1 MIERPYPLEE
11 ALFSLREQAIDDTVA
26 ASLAALN
33 LGCQLMLRSVDES
46 VKSDFRQDNTLHWP
60 PVLSEQEEPIF
71 DGQLRGADELAGP
84 LSRIMGNAT
93 QEATPLLDAFR
104 RQLFGADPEMVRLA
118 ALALPLSC
126 MAHPHPLVQV
136 CAAVASLGLT
146 RNPLRTGQA
155 VNILTRQY
163 AESPSEL
170 IQELAFIGLS
180 RTFTQRLRS
189 GVAQMGTKLSG
200 WLTGT
205 SQPRHISAARDALL
219 VHGTVFQR
227 HGAPMDLWWRP
238 PSGDLHQ
245 YFKHGSLPHLYSSV
259 DHYRWSGGWSDYA
272 REEAA
277 EKLIDWLSVR
287 DIREPDVIAHS
298 HGCNVSMLTSH
309 TIALNRL
316 VLLSC
321 PVHWSSYRPGKVKD
335 VLSIRINWDLVIMA
349 DGGSQRFP
357 TGVGIREEVLPFWFT
372 AHDASRRSSTWR
384 ARSLD
389 GLL

>member
-11 ALFSLREQAIDDTVA
+11 SLFSLREQAIDDTVA

-33 LGCQLMLRSVDES
+33 LGCQLMLQSVDEL
-46 VKSDFRQDNTLHWP
+46 VQSDFRQDRTLHWP
-60 PVLSEQEEPIF
+60 QVVSEQEASIF

-84 LSRIMGNAT
+84 LSRIMGTAT
-93 QEATPLLDAFR
+93 QEATQLLDTFQ
-104 RQLFGADPEMVRLA
+104 RQLFGAEPEKVRLA

-155 VNILTRQY
+155 VNILTRLY

-189 GVAQMGTKLSG
+189 GVAQMGKKLSG
-200 WLTGT
+200 WLAGT
-205 SQPRHISAARDALL
+205 PPSPSISAAKDALL

-238 PSGDLHQ
+238 GSGDLHQ
-245 YFKHGSLPHLYSSV
+245 HLKNGSLPQLYPGA

-277 EKLIDWLSVR
+277 EKLIDWLSVKG
-287 DIREPDVIAHS
+287 IQKPDVIAHS

-309 TIALNRL
+309 TVALNRL

-321 PVHWSSYRPGKVKD
+321 PVHWSSYHPGTVKD

-357 TGVGIREEVLPFWFT
+357 TGAGIREKVLPFWFT
-372 AHDASRRSSTWR
+372 AHDASRRSSTWQ

-389 GLL
+389 SLL

>member
-11 ALFSLREQAIDDTVA
+11 ALSSLREQAIDDTVA

-33 LGCQLMLRSVDES
+33 LGCQLMLQSVDES
-46 VKSDFRQDNTLHWP
+46 VQSDFRQDNTLRWP
-60 PVLSEQEEPIF
+60 LVLSEQEEPIW

-84 LSRIMGNAT
+84 LSRIIGTAT
-93 QEATPLLDAFR
+93 PEGRPLLDAFR
-104 RQLFGADPEMVRLA
+104 RQLFGADPEKVRLA
-118 ALALPLSC
+118 ALALPLAC

-136 CAAVASLGLT
+136 CAAVASLDLT

-155 VNILTRQY
+155 VNILTRLY
-163 AESPSEL
+163 AEPPNEL
-170 IQELAFIGLS
+170 IQELAFTGLS

-189 GVAQMGTKLSG
+189 GTSQLGTALSG
-200 WLTGT
+200 WLKGT
-205 SQPRHISAARDALL
+205 SSLHPMSAARDALL

-245 YFKHGSLPHLYSSV
+245 HFKHGSLPHIYSSV

-287 DIREPDVIAHS
+287 GIREPDVIAHS
-298 HGCNVSMLTSH
+298 HGCNVSMLASRTLS
-309 TIALNRL
+309 LNRL
-316 VLLSC
+316 VLLSS
-321 PVHWSSYRPGKVKD
+321 PVHWNSYRPGNVKD

-357 TGVGIREEVLPFWFT
+357 TGVGIREEVLPYWFT
-372 AHDASRRSSTWR
+372 THDASRRSSTWR